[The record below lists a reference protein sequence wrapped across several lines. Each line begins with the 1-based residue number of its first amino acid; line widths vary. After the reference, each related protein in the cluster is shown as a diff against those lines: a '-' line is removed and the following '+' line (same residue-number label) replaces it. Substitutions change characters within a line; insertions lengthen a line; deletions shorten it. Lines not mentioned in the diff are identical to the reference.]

1 MPDREKVIK
10 ALECCRYVETW
21 SFHNCE
27 ICPYKEAGHG
37 VVGCEDQLVSDALD
51 LLKEQKPRVMTPYEV
66 RAEYEIVW
74 LDRKNI
80 SCEVA
85 ILQRI
90 ACSIYEFSIMGT
102 DEMPSLLE
110 SQYGKTW
117 RCWTFRPTEEQMRD
131 TKWEGEKE

>member
-1 MPDREKVIK
+1 MTKQEKVIRGLEACQVEEDGCTTFCK
-10 ALECCRYVETW
+10 A
-21 SFHNCE
+21 NG
-27 ICPYKEAGHG
+27 CPYN
-37 VVGCEDQLVSDALD
+37 VSSTHCMTNLHKDALA
-51 LLKEQKPRVMTPYEV
+51 LLKEQEARVLTPYEV

-90 ACSIYEFSIMGT
+90 ACSMYEFSIMGT
-102 DEMPSLLE
+102 NEMPSLLE

-117 RCWTFRPTEEQMRD
+117 RCWTSRPSED
-131 TKWEGEKE
+131 TKWEVNSDV

>member
-1 MPDREKVIK
+1 MTKREKVIRG
-10 ALECCRYVETW
+10 LECCA
-21 SFHNCE
+21 FGDCNP
-27 ICPYKEAGHG
+27 CPYTETRCQEHLCG
-37 VVGCEDQLVSDALD
+37 DALV
-51 LLKEQKPRVMTPYEV
+51 LLKEQEARVMTPYEA

-90 ACSIYEFSIMGT
+90 ACSMYEFSIMGT

-117 RCWTFRPTEEQMRD
+117 RCWTSRPSEQQMRD
-131 TKWEGEKE
+131 MPWEREGI

>member
-1 MPDREKVIK
+1 MIELEKVEKGI
-10 ALECCRYVETW
+10 ECCTNDVDDPYACQE
-21 SFHNCE
+21 
-27 ICPYKEAGHG
+27 CPYLGHKPTRD
-37 VVGCEDQLVSDALD
+37 GCIKLMLLDALD
-51 LLKEQKPRVMTPYEV
+51 LLKEQEPRVMPPYEA

-90 ACSIYEFSIMGT
+90 ACSMYEFSIMGT
-102 DEMPSLLE
+102 DEMPRLLE

-117 RCWTFRPTEEQMRD
+117 RCWTSRPADEQRKAV
-131 TKWEGEKE
+131 KWDE